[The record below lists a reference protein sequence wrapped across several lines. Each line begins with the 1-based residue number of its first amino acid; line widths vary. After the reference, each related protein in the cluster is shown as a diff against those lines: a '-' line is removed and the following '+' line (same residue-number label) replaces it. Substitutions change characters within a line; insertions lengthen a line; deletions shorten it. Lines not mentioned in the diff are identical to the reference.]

1 MQRHNQAARP
11 IEEKNKA
18 MLNLINQLIA
28 DQRYGTLAI
37 LVLLASATGYLLGL
51 ILNLANAY
59 YYARKSRKNKRH
71 RNR

>member
-1 MQRHNQAARP
+1 
-11 IEEKNKA
+11 